1 MSWFIR
7 RPGGSARCWSNRAA
21 NSVTRGGAG
30 VTERQRG
37 NPQPGQHDLFGPP
50 PSDAELVRA
59 AVPEPEVV
67 QIAARLP
74 KNLHFG
80 TSSWSFPGWVGI
92 VYAQL
97 YSTAILARHG
107 LAAYARHPLLN
118 AVNLDSTFYKVQTTE
133 HLASY
138 AANVPEHF
146 RFIVKAY
153 AGLTVGPDSAMASDQ
168 RFLDARFAA
177 DSVVKPL
184 VEALGA
190 KLGALLFQFSPLGP
204 RLTRE
209 PRVFIARLGE
219 FLAALPAGPTYAVEL
234 RDPEFLGSDY
244 EAALRGGGAVH
255 CASVHSR
262 MPPVDQQVTSSGKGP
277 MFIRW
282 MLHPG
287 EDYESA
293 GARYAPF
300 DRLRAPD
307 KLNRDR
313 IAAMVGTGLSSG
325 RDVHVIAANNA
336 EGSAPL
342 TLLELAKTIVTNWT
356 LASNT
361 TV

>member
-1 MSWFIR
+1 ME
-7 RPGGSARCWSNRAA
+7 P
-21 NSVTRGGAG
+21 V
-30 VTERQRG
+30 
-37 NPQPGQHDLFGPP
+37 QPDLFGPP
-50 PSDAELVRA
+50 PAATDIVRA
-59 AVPEPEVV
+59 AVPDEQVV
-67 QIAARLP
+67 QVAARLP

-97 YSTAILARHG
+97 YSASVLARYG

-118 AVNLDSTFYKVQTTE
+118 AVNLDSTFYKVQTTG

-138 AANVPEHF
+138 AADVPEHF
-146 RFIVKAY
+146 RFMVKAY
-153 AGLTVGPDSAMASDQ
+153 AGLTAAPDSSVAM
-168 RFLDARFAA
+168 RRRVEPVFLDARFAA
-177 DSVVKPL
+177 RMVVEPL
-184 VEALGA
+184 VEALGT

-204 RLTRE
+204 RFTRE
-209 PRVFIARLGE
+209 PRIFVARLGE

-244 EAALRGGGAVH
+244 EAALRAAGTVH
-255 CASVHSR
+255 CSSVHSR
-262 MPPVDQQVTSSGKGP
+262 MPPVDRQVSSGGSRGQP

-293 GARYAPF
+293 GTRYAPF
-300 DRLRAPD
+300 DRLREPD

-313 IAAMVGTGLSSG
+313 IAGMVQAGLSSG

-342 TLLELAKTIVTNWT
+342 TLLELAKTVVTN
-356 LASNT
+356 
-361 TV
+361 